1 MSTDLAEREQAA
13 VALAE
18 QEAAIARQQ
27 ESTIDQEDLLVPMLK
42 VGQKLTKEVDAGNA
56 EEGEFINT
64 LLGEGVGDKIGF
76 IIVDHHKGRAAQD
89 RKANRYYVSDD
100 FDVIPESWAP
110 FVGDTFVG
118 TRFDEHPDADEMF
131 REAVNN
137 GEREWGQGAP
147 IKTTHIYT
155 GYAVVSAEEG
165 SDEEFELQPVR
176 LSIKITNKDNKAT
189 VSTINSLKTMK
200 LRNKPFWHKVFE
212 LSTERKTYGGGS
224 AYAISAKLGRETS
237 LEEREAAVELYN
249 AVMAGRVSDNSVK
262 AETAERAAEVDAK
275 GGIEVG

>member
-1 MSTDLAEREQAA
+1 MSTTELATRE
-13 VALAE
+13 E

-27 ESTIDQEDLLVPMLK
+27 ESSIDNEDLLVPMLK

-64 LLGEGVGDKIGF
+64 LLGEGVGSKIGF

-89 RKANRYYVSDD
+89 KKTKRYYVSDD
-100 FDVIPESWAP
+100 FDTIPESWAP

-118 TRFDEHPDADEMF
+118 TPFAEHPDSDEVH
-131 REAVNN
+131 RAEVNDPDN
-137 GEREWGQGAP
+137 PREWGSGAL

-155 GYAVVSAEEG
+155 GLAVVSAEED

-189 VSTINSLKTMK
+189 VSTINSLKKMK
-200 LRNKPFWHKVFE
+200 LRGKVFWDKVFD
-212 LSTERKTYGGGS
+212 LSTSRKSYGGGD
-224 AYAISAKLGRETS
+224 AYAIEAKLGRLTTE
-237 LEEREAAVELYN
+237 EEREAAAELYF
-249 AVMAGRVSDNSVK
+249 AVQTGRVSDNSVK
-262 AETAERAAEVDAK
+262 AETAEAASEVDAK
-275 GGIEVG
+275 GGLSVA